1 MVHLIVSSFIFGIFG
16 VLLIFVDVGLAIA
29 DILVTENQIY
39 IPLGYRSFSI
49 AIAIFFFVDV
59 LLRVYVE
66 GRRRYFS
73 DVLNSLDAAIIGIT
87 LLVDILF
94 VVYDLKFLRVFP
106 RCRNLT
112 NTLFILGER
121 DYDPKYFHYRVRR
134 IMIDDHNVPTLR
146 EMLSFSKEVDEWMA
160 RDNENIVAIHCK
172 GGKGRTGTMVSAYL
186 IACGTFF
193 TAQESLYYFGERRTD
208 KTSSDKFQGVETPSQ
223 NRYVAYFEKVKKSY
237 HFDLPPKK
245 TLKIRRFIIYS
256 IHGVGKGN
264 GHDLKIRIIMQQK
277 TVFFCSRF
285 KNCWIFLDIE
295 SDRVVIDVSNCPAL
309 YDDVKV
315 KFSSSYIPKN
325 YDNCSFFFWF
335 HTSFI
340 QDNRTKNNI
349 QRYFGTNCVTYSKKD
364 EQSVPTN
371 EISKKTSESQDNVKE
386 NTKKDLLDIIKSMKV
401 ELSTVNVQT
410 TKPPN
415 RRPLANLEAT
425 ISRLQKP
432 TEDTPKKRKEQL
444 SPELVAAASAV
455 AESLPFDKQTTKS
468 ELLRQLQQ
476 HEEDVRAQVDGN
488 RPKISFRSIVSDMK
502 VARSATPRVSTRPEH
517 QIQFDE
523 GVDSD
528 LGQKKTADLRKR
540 RSIFKGK
547 RLNIF
552 DTKAVTEEAP
562 EPGFDDDGSE
572 FHEHIFL
579 DKYLEDFPKQG
590 PIRHFMELVTCG
602 LSKNPYL
609 SVKQKVEHIEWF
621 RNYFNEKKDILKK
634 SDIQFN

>member
-1 MVHLIVSSFIFGIFG
+1 MRVPGGKWACGLSSVPTVVSTRHINQAPGPVWEVPICSKIKNMVHLIVSSFIFGIFG

-106 RCRNLT
+106 RLTILFRPLRLIILTRIFHLAHQKRQLEKLMRRLVSGNKRRYRKDGFDLDLTYVTGRIIAMSFPSSGKQSFYRNPIEEVVRFLDT
-112 NTLFILGER
+112 KHRDHYRVYNLCSER

-256 IHGVGKGN
+256 IHGN

-340 QDNRTKNNI
+340 QDNRLYL
-349 QRYFGTNCVTYSKKD
+349 QR
-364 EQSVPTN
+364 
-371 EISKKTSESQDNVKE
+371 
-386 NTKKDLLDIIKSMKV
+386 
-401 ELSTVNVQT
+401 
-410 TKPPN
+410 
-415 RRPLANLEAT
+415 
-425 ISRLQKP
+425 
-432 TEDTPKKRKEQL
+432 
-444 SPELVAAASAV
+444 
-455 AESLPFDKQTTKS
+455 S
-468 ELLRQLQQ
+468 ELDNP
-476 HEEDVRAQVDGN
+476 HKSKTWKIY
-488 RPKISFRSIVSDMK
+488 RPDFAVE
-502 VARSATPRVSTRPEH
+502 VV
-517 QIQFDE
+517 FDE
-523 GVDSD
+523 
-528 LGQKKTADLRKR
+528 A
-540 RSIFKGK
+540 
-547 RLNIF
+547 
-552 DTKAVTEEAP
+552 
-562 EPGFDDDGSE
+562 
-572 FHEHIFL
+572 
-579 DKYLEDFPKQG
+579 
-590 PIRHFMELVTCG
+590 
-602 LSKNPYL
+602 
-609 SVKQKVEHIEWF
+609 
-621 RNYFNEKKDILKK
+621 
-634 SDIQFN
+634 